1 MEDGRLRI
9 ELIVLDVDGCLT
21 DGKIVYTSLGDELK
35 AFNVKDGFA
44 IVQWIKLGKKAAI
57 ITGRNSPIVA
67 RRAEELGIE
76 HCYQGVKDK
85 LDTLTLLCESL
96 QISFENVAAIGD
108 DLNDAKLL
116 KSVGVSF
123 VPADAMHY
131 VIELADVVL
140 SKKGGDGAVR
150 EMIELL
156 IKQEGLQ
163 GEYLLRWL

>member
-1 MEDGRLRI
+1 VI
-9 ELIVLDVDGCLT
+9 ELLVFDIDGCMT
-21 DGKIVYTSLGDELK
+21 DGKIIYTASGDELK
-35 AFNVKDGFA
+35 AFNVKDGFV
-44 IVQWIKLGKKAAI
+44 IVQWIRLGKKAAI
-57 ITGRNSPIVA
+57 ITGRNSPIVV

-85 LDTLTLLCESL
+85 LDTLTSLCESL

-163 GEYLLRWL
+163 EEYLSRWL

>member
-1 MEDGRLRI
+1 VI
-9 ELIVLDVDGCLT
+9 ELIVLDIDGCMT
-21 DGKIVYTSLGDELK
+21 DGKIVYTASGDELK

-44 IVQWIKLGKKAAI
+44 IVQWLSLGKKAAI
-57 ITGRNSPIVA
+57 ITGRNSTIVT
-67 RRAEELGIE
+67 RRAEELGME
-76 HCYQGVKDK
+76 YCYQGIKDK
-85 LDTLTLLCESL
+85 LATLTSLCESL
-96 QISFENVAAIGD
+96 QISFDNVAAIGD

-116 KSVGVSF
+116 KSVGISF

-131 VIELADVVL
+131 VTELADVVL

-163 GEYLLRWL
+163 EEYLSRWL

>member
-1 MEDGRLRI
+1 VI
-9 ELIVLDVDGCLT
+9 ELLVLDIDGCMT
-21 DGKIVYTSLGDELK
+21 DGKIIYTASGDELK

-44 IVQWIKLGKKAAI
+44 IVQWIRMGKKAAI

-67 RRAEELGIE
+67 RRAKELGIE

-85 LDTLTLLCESL
+85 LATLTSLCESL
-96 QISFENVAAIGD
+96 QISFDNVAAIGD

-116 KSVGVSF
+116 KSVGISF

-131 VIELADVVL
+131 VTELADVVL

-163 GEYLLRWL
+163 EEYLSRWL